1 MFWQLRSLV
10 GLGQGETQGG
20 WAYILLPVQY
30 SAFLFACNP
39 YLLVG
44 VNVPD
49 ACKSNQS
56 KRPTWGRCS
65 IWYVCK
71 VHQRFCTHMHIH
83 KHIHLNIVLL
93 LFKNVIKM
101 HSERHI
107 MGVSFLMIKI
117 IDLMDHYGWCPK
129 SLQD

>member
-1 MFWQLRSLV
+1 MFWQLRSFV

-30 SAFLFACNP
+30 SAFLFACSP